1 MILSPRV
8 SGVFE
13 VIGAFLW
20 REGLEQLADC
30 RAEGLNGARGAF
42 SQQVFELGK
51 ETCSMGFRSGEYFG
65 RKNSLADGVR
75 FEKRHQSHR
84 TQMRAISNHFPIN
97 WIYFRRRASR
107 HFRLCNHSAV
117 GFEYPGITC
126 PPLRSEEHT
135 SELQSPVHLVCR
147 LLLEKKK
154 KKKKKFFIFTKK
166 KKINKYE

>member
-51 ETCSMGFRSGEYFG
+51 ETRSMGLSSGEY
-65 RKNSLADGVR
+65 DGNGSKV
-75 FEKRHQSHR
+75 
-84 TQMRAISNHFPIN
+84 
-97 WIYFRRRASR
+97 
-107 HFRLCNHSAV
+107 
-117 GFEYPGITC
+117 
-126 PPLRSEEHT
+126 
-135 SELQSPVHLVCR
+135 R
-147 LLLEKKK
+147 LLGTCRRPE
-154 KKKKKFFIFTKK
+154 TCQPARSRMRTAWTSGASW
-166 KKINKYE
+166 

>member
-51 ETCSMGFRSGEYFG
+51 DLF
-65 RKNSLADGVR
+65 DGVQIR
-75 FEKRHQSHR
+75 RVFRQEEQLGGRGALREAASIPPHPDESYLKSFSHKLDIFSQAGQPPFSLVQSFGCWFR
-84 TQMRAISNHFPIN
+84 VSRNHVP
-97 WIYFRRRASR
+97 ASEACAR
-107 HFRLCNHSAV
+107 K
-117 GFEYPGITC
+117 
-126 PPLRSEEHT
+126 PLA
-135 SELQSPVHLVCR
+135 
-147 LLLEKKK
+147 
-154 KKKKKFFIFTKK
+154 
-166 KKINKYE
+166 